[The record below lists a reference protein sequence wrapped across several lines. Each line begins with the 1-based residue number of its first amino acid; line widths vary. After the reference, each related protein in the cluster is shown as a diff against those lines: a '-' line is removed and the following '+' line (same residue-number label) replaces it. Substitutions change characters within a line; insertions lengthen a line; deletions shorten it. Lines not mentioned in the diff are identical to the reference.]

1 VRLFWKDVNKR
12 NTVTSYGLL
21 DAYTT
26 KGEYTVAAVIEPAGT
41 AIVFGCCVYGRVVAR
56 GVFPPGAPSFETNK
70 PNKEQG
76 VISDL
81 SSKLK

>member
-1 VRLFWKDVNKR
+1 VVRLFWKDVNKG

-26 KGEYTVAAVIEPAGT
+26 KDEYMVAAVIEPAGT
-41 AIVFGCCVYGRVVAR
+41 AIVFDCCVYSMVVAR

-70 PNKEQG
+70 PNKG
-76 VISDL
+76 
-81 SSKLK
+81 